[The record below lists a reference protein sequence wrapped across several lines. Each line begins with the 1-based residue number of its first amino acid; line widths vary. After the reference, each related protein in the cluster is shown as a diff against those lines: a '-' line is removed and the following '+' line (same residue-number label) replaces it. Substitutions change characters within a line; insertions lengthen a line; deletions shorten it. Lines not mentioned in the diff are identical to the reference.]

1 VHHVKLTCFERELQ
15 LYWRFTNSMTKIIGT
30 RTDCEWP
37 AVAPRVMIKDTVV
50 LKHHSHHRHITR
62 SCLAKDAL
70 SHPSALSSTV
80 LDLCAS
86 SKAGPKPSF
95 LFLTFKVRTD
105 DCRHQKHD

>member
-1 VHHVKLTCFERELQ
+1 MHHVKLTCFERELQ
-15 LYWRFTNSMTKIIGT
+15 LFWRVTNSTTQIIGT

-37 AVAPRVMIKDTVV
+37 AGVPRVMIADTIVIIIIVAHVPVMPKDV
-50 LKHHSHHRHITR
+50 LSR
-62 SCLAKDAL
+62 
-70 SHPSALSSTV
+70 PSAPSSTV

-105 DCRHQKHD
+105 DCRH